1 MKLEDHP
8 FFRDT
13 AMGEVRALVDKTE
26 VRQFA
31 AGEVIFLEGSESNAL
46 WLVLDGSV
54 AFNKRTPDGQER
66 TISYSKEGHF
76 FGEVGI
82 FTGDPRA
89 LSAVAAT
96 DCTVAQVDRKDLV
109 AFIRLTPGPIEHILG
124 SIINHLHHTTRHYVD
139 EMLQQEKMSLVGT
152 MVNSIIHDFKNP
164 FTMISLGA
172 QLVRSQHKDEKT
184 RKLCEN
190 IEAQVARMVNMANE
204 ISEFSK
210 GEQQLHLSPVNL
222 ADLWK
227 KFEDLNQPYFQREH
241 IRIEVEI
248 ESVVMEAEENK
259 LLRVLQ
265 NLVSNAIDALD
276 DKTRDG
282 RVEVKIQDLDG
293 QRVQIIVSDNGCGI
307 PEPIRARFFTPFV
320 TYNKRNGTGLGTAIV
335 KSIVEAHGG
344 RITFQTATGEGTRF
358 TIILPKLQ
366 PSAHKG

>member
-26 VRQFA
+26 VRQFSI
-31 AGEVIFLEGSESNAL
+31 GDVIFEEGSESDGL

-54 AFNKRTPDGQER
+54 AFNKRTPDGQQR

-96 DCTVAQVDRKDLV
+96 DCTVAKVDRKDLV

-172 QLVRSQHKDEKT
+172 QLVRGQHKDDKT
-184 RKLCEN
+184 RKLCDQ
-190 IEAQVARMVNMANE
+190 IEAQVSRMVNMANE
-204 ISEFSK
+204 ISEYSK
-210 GEQQLHLSPVNL
+210 GEQQLHLSRVNL
-222 ADLWK
+222 ADLWG
-227 KFEDLNQPYFQREH
+227 KFEELNQPYFQKDH
-241 IRIEVEI
+241 IRIEVKADP
-248 ESVVMEAEENK
+248 VVIEAEESK

-265 NLVSNAIDALD
+265 NLLSNAIDALD
-276 DKTRDG
+276 EQSREGVVK
-282 RVEVKIQDLDG
+282 VELTDHDSKQ
-293 QRVQIIVSDNGCGI
+293 VQIVVSDNGCGI
-307 PEPIRARFFTPFV
+307 PEPIRARFFTPFI

-335 KSIVEAHGG
+335 KSIVDAHGG
-344 RITFQTATGEGTRF
+344 KITFRTATGEGTTF
-358 TIILPKLQ
+358 TILLPKLQ
-366 PSAHKG
+366 PSSSKA